1 MVKGQVMDITH
12 HNNCL
17 EMRNFIERVQ
27 IKGYRNSED
36 TEFFLEGW
44 GDFRKR
50 WPWRSSII

>member
-12 HNNCL
+12 HNNGL
-17 EMRNFIERVQ
+17 KMRNFIESVQ

-36 TEFFLEGW
+36 REFFLEGW

-50 WPWRSSII
+50 WCWS